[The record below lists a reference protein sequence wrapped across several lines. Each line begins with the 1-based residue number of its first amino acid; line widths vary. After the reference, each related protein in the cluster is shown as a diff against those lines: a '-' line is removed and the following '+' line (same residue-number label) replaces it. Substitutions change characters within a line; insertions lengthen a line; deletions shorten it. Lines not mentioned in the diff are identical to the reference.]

1 MGSKVVG
8 ALRFSFSRILIV
20 LILIAVLAGGG
31 IWAYRDLYLADDNA
45 ANVITAVVDRG
56 DIEVLVSA
64 TGVLEPSNFV
74 DVGAQVSGLLDAIH
88 VRVGEPV
95 VKQQLLAEIDP
106 TIYLARVDAN
116 RAQLKNQQA
125 QLADRNAQLTLADIQ
140 YQRQNNLYR
149 EDATTRENLQISEA
163 SLASAKAQLAM
174 LQAQLEQT
182 ASTLRAEEANLDY
195 ARIYATM
202 DGTVVSVSARQG
214 QTLNTSQQAP
224 VLMRIADLA
233 TMKVRAQVSEADIG
247 RLAPGGRV
255 YFTTLGEPG
264 KRIYGELDYIEP
276 TPEVLNNV
284 VLYNAFFNVPNEAGR
299 LLPSM
304 TAQVFFVVEQ
314 AINALRVPAA
324 TVNSGQ
330 VWLQAAS
337 GKITARKVETGISNR
352 IYTEIRSGLVA
363 GDRVV
368 TAGGPDRA
376 GAEAGRNSSL
386 RGRLR

>member
-1 MGSKVVG
+1 MSVS
-8 ALRFSFSRILIV
+8 RFSMSRILI
-20 LILIAVLAGGG
+20 ILFLTAVLAGGAL
-31 IWAYRDLYLADDNA
+31 WTYRTFYAANNNA
-45 ANVITAVVDRG
+45 AKVTTTLVDQG
-56 DIEVLVSA
+56 DIDVLVSA

-74 DVGAQVSGLLDAIH
+74 DVGAQVSGQLDIIH
-88 VRVGEPV
+88 VRVGDTV
-95 VKQQLLAEIDP
+95 VKNQLLAEIDP

-125 QLADRNAQLTLADIQ
+125 QMADRKAQLTLADIQ
-140 YQRQNNLYR
+140 YQRQTNLYR
-149 EDATTRENLQISEA
+149 EDATTHENLQISEA

-202 DGTVVSVSARQG
+202 SGTVVSVSARQG

-247 RLAPGGRV
+247 RLSPGGKV
-255 YFTTLGEPG
+255 YFTTLGDPG
-264 KRIYGELDYIEP
+264 ERSYGELDYIEP
-276 TPEVLNNV
+276 TPEVLNSV
-284 VLYNAFFNVPNEAGR
+284 VLYNAFFNVTNDAGR

-314 AINALRVPAA
+314 ATNVLRLPAA
-324 TVNSGQ
+324 AVDHGQ
-330 VWLQAAS
+330 VWLQTES
-337 GKITARKVETGISNR
+337 GEITARKVETGISNR
-352 IYTEIRSGLVA
+352 IHIEIRSGLSA
-363 GDRVV
+363 GDRVI
-368 TAGGPDRA
+368 TSGGPADSTTQAAR
-376 GAEAGRNSSL
+376 SSGM

>member
-1 MGSKVVG
+1 MVSSKW
-8 ALRFSFSRILIV
+8 SFSRVLVV
-20 LILIAVLAGGG
+20 LIFVAVLVGSAF
-31 IWAYRDLYLADDNA
+31 WAYRHSYAASNNTAD
-45 ANVITAVVDRG
+45 VTTTAVSRG
-56 DIEVLVSA
+56 DIDVLVSA

-88 VRVGEPV
+88 VRVGEQIN
-95 VKQQLLAEIDP
+95 KDQLLAEIDP

-125 QLADRNAQLTLADIQ
+125 QLADRKAQLTLADIQ
-140 YQRQNNLYR
+140 FQRQTNLFR
-149 EDATTRENLQISEA
+149 EDATTRENLQIADA

-195 ARIYATM
+195 ARIYSTM
-202 DGTVVSVSARQG
+202 EGTVVSITARQG

-224 VLMRIADLA
+224 VLMRIADLSS
-233 TMKVRAQVSEADIG
+233 MKVRAQVSEADVG
-247 RLAPGGRV
+247 RLAPGDKV

-264 KRIYGELDYIEP
+264 KQIYGQLDYIEP

-284 VLYNAFFNVPNEAGR
+284 VLYNAFFSVPNEAGR

-314 AINALRVPAA
+314 ARDVLRVPAA
-324 TVNSGQ
+324 TVVGGQ
-330 VWLQAAS
+330 VWLQQGS
-337 GKITARKVETGISNR
+337 GELVERKIEVGISNR
-352 IYTEIRSGLVA
+352 IYTEVRDGLA
-363 GDRVV
+363 DGDLVV
-368 TAGGPDRA
+368 TGGAPSM
-376 GAEAGRNSSL
+376 EATSSGMGGRS
-386 RGRLR
+386 R

>member
-1 MGSKVVG
+1 MDSPS
-8 ALRFSFSRILIV
+8 LSFSRVLVV
-20 LILIAVLAGGG
+20 LILIAVLAGGAF
-31 IWAYRDLYLADDNA
+31 WAYRHFYAAGNNTAD
-45 ANVITAVVDRG
+45 VTTTVVSRG

-74 DVGAQVSGLLDAIH
+74 DVGAQVSGLLDVIH
-88 VRVGEPV
+88 VRVGEHIE
-95 VKQQLLAEIDP
+95 QDQLLAEIDP

-125 QLADRNAQLTLADIQ
+125 QLADRKAQLTLADLQ
-140 YQRQNNLYR
+140 FQRQNNLFR
-149 EDATTRENLQISEA
+149 EDATTRENLQIAEA

-195 ARIYATM
+195 ARIYSTM
-202 DGTVVSVSARQG
+202 NGTVVSITARQG

-224 VLMRIADLA
+224 VLMRIADLS
-233 TMKVRAQVSEADIG
+233 TMKVRAQVSEADVG
-247 RLAPGGRV
+247 RLAPGDSV

-264 KRIYGELDYIEP
+264 KQIYGQLEYIEP

-284 VLYNAFFNVPNEAGR
+284 VLYNAFFSVPNEAGR

-314 AINALRVPAA
+314 ARDVLRVPAA
-324 TVNSGQ
+324 TVVGGQ
-330 VWLQAAS
+330 VWLQQAS
-337 GKITARKVETGISNR
+337 GELVERNIEVGISNR
-352 IYTEIRSGLVA
+352 IYTEVRDGLA
-363 GDRVV
+363 DGDLVV
-368 TAGGPDRA
+368 TGGAPLRA
-376 GAEAGRNSSL
+376 VSSGKAAPSGMG
-386 RGRLR
+386 GRLR

>member
-1 MGSKVVG
+1 MDSPS
-8 ALRFSFSRILIV
+8 LSFSRVLVVLIV
-20 LILIAVLAGGG
+20 IVLLAGGAF
-31 IWAYRDLYLADDNA
+31 WAYRHFYAAGNNTAD
-45 ANVITAVVDRG
+45 VTTTAVSRG
-56 DIEVLVSA
+56 DIDVLVSA

-74 DVGAQVSGLLDAIH
+74 DVGAQVSGLLDVIH

-95 VKQQLLAEIDP
+95 RKNQLLADIDP

-125 QLADRNAQLTLADIQ
+125 QLADRKAQLTLANIQ
-140 YQRQNNLYR
+140 FQRQNNLYR
-149 EDATTRENLQISEA
+149 EDATTRENLQIAEA

-195 ARIYATM
+195 ARIYSTM
-202 DGTVVSVSARQG
+202 DGTVVSITARQG

-224 VLMRIADLA
+224 VLMRIADLS
-233 TMKVRAQVSEADIG
+233 TMKVRAQVSEADVG
-247 RLAPGGRV
+247 RLTPGDRV

-264 KRIYGELDYIEP
+264 KQIYGQLDYIEP

-284 VLYNAFFNVPNEAGR
+284 VLYNAFFSVPNEAGR

-314 AINALRVPAA
+314 AQNVLRVPAA
-324 TVNSGQ
+324 TVAAGG
-330 VWLQAAS
+330 VWLQQAS
-337 GKITARKVETGISNR
+337 GELIERQIEVGISNR
-352 IYTEIRSGLVA
+352 IYTEVRKGLA
-363 GDRVV
+363 DGDLVNLPVPTISDANDSRPK
-368 TAGGPDRA
+368 AAP
-376 GAEAGRNSSL
+376 
-386 RGRLR
+386 

>member
-1 MGSKVVG
+1 MVSS
-8 ALRFSFSRILIV
+8 RWSFSRVLIV
-20 LILIAVLAGGG
+20 LVLVAVLMGGAF
-31 IWAYRDLYLADDNA
+31 WVYRHFYA
-45 ANVITAVVDRG
+45 ASNNTAEVTTAAVSRG
-56 DIEVLVSA
+56 DIDVLVSA

-88 VRVGEPV
+88 VRVGEQIS
-95 VKQQLLAEIDP
+95 KDQLLAEIDP

-140 YQRQNNLYR
+140 LQRQTNLFR
-149 EDATTRENLQISEA
+149 EDATTRENLQIAEA

-195 ARIYATM
+195 ARIYSTM
-202 DGTVVSVSARQG
+202 EGTVVSITARQG

-224 VLMRIADLA
+224 VLMRIADLSS
-233 TMKVRAQVSEADIG
+233 MKVRAQVSEADVG
-247 RLAPGGRV
+247 RLAPGDKV

-264 KRIYGELDYIEP
+264 KQIYGQLDYIEP

-314 AINALRVPAA
+314 ARDVLRVPAA
-324 TVNSGQ
+324 TVVGGQ
-330 VWLQAAS
+330 VWLQQGS
-337 GKITARKVETGISNR
+337 GELVERKIEVGISNR
-352 IYTEIRSGLVA
+352 IYTEVRDGLVD
-363 GDRVV
+363 GDLVG
-368 TAGGPDRA
+368 TGGAPSM
-376 GAEAGRNSSL
+376 EAASSGMGGRS
-386 RGRLR
+386 R

>member
-1 MGSKVVG
+1 VGSSS
-8 ALRFSFSRILIV
+8 LSFSRVLVVLIV
-20 LILIAVLAGGG
+20 IAVIGGG
-31 IWAYRDLYLADDNA
+31 AFWAYRHFYAAGNNTAD
-45 ANVITAVVDRG
+45 VTTTAVSRG
-56 DIEVLVSA
+56 DIDVLVSA

-74 DVGAQVSGLLDAIH
+74 DVGAQVSGLLDVIH
-88 VRVGEPV
+88 VRVGEQIS
-95 VKQQLLAEIDP
+95 KDQLLAEIDP

-125 QLADRNAQLTLADIQ
+125 QLADRKAQLTLADIQ
-140 YQRQNNLYR
+140 FQRQTNLFG
-149 EDATTRENLQISEA
+149 EDATTRENLQIAEA

-195 ARIYATM
+195 ARIYSTM
-202 DGTVVSVSARQG
+202 EGTVVSITARQG

-224 VLMRIADLA
+224 VLMRIADLSS
-233 TMKVRAQVSEADIG
+233 MKVRAQVSEADVG
-247 RLAPGGRV
+247 RLAPGDSV

-264 KRIYGELDYIEP
+264 KQIYGQLDYIEP

-314 AINALRVPAA
+314 ASGVLRVPAA
-324 TVNSGQ
+324 TVLGGQ
-330 VWLQAAS
+330 VWLQQAS
-337 GKITARKVETGISNR
+337 GELVERNVEVGISNR
-352 IYTEIRSGLVA
+352 IYTEIRDGLA
-363 GDRVV
+363 EGDLVV
-368 TAGGPDRA
+368 TGGAPSRA
-376 GAEAGRNSSL
+376 AAASGMGGRP
-386 RGRLR
+386 R